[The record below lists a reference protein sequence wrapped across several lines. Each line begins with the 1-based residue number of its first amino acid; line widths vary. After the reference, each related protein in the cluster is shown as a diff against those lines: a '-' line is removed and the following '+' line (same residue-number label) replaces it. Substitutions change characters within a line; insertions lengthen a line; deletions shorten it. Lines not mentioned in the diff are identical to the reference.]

1 MNFAIFSDW
10 YPQPRISP
18 NQSKKSA
25 NRNSQYFQT
34 GPVRPGGGGKG
45 GIYPPNNMNYNP
57 LLTWL
62 QIYLKIYNGVFTAII
77 VTVHSLQYIIEAF
90 ALYREK
96 NVAWQIVLL

>member
-1 MNFAIFSDW
+1 MIPVELFNHVAHIVGA
-10 YPQPRISP
+10 QARRIW
-18 NQSKKSA
+18 
-25 NRNSQYFQT
+25 
-34 GPVRPGGGGKG
+34 GGKGKG